1 MSTRGHEAGDADFHA
16 TSAAL
21 RDIEDRVAV
30 LWQSTARMNDEL
42 LRARSEAA
50 LYKRLHKD
58 AALLLAEACEGAGE
72 QHGSGVG
79 ILRARRR

>member
-1 MSTRGHEAGDADFHA
+1 MSPRGHEAGDADFHA

-58 AALLLAEACEGAGE
+58 AALLLAEACERE
-72 QHGSGVG
+72 MEEEET
-79 ILRARRR
+79 